1 MRTTYRRAIALLL
14 ALVLALSLCAC
25 ARMELDKDDKPAR
38 RPGKV
43 DSPKDQNKLTNKER
57 DEDPAADGDPDD
69 RLPHNG
75 DPDDTDTPPAQYTGT
90 EEGQQS
96 LFWLRDKIDVPD
108 VMFGMA
114 YLGYVGGLFD
124 EGFEAG
130 FPAWLWETNSAM
142 LRKYPFIAEIDAE
155 HILGG
160 AGHLYCIVP
169 VDENATV
176 AINRV
181 EWNAATQSQEVTEVL
196 YRSES
201 GEPVLLFAN
210 LDGVAYEDD
219 TQVIITDNDG
229 NTCQWNPSLDA
240 MSILAPCVSETGAY
254 HSWDFT
260 EYTWQS
266 GPEGLGDWF
275 ADGWNG
281 PTALGLAGSEGWD
294 NSWCVHS
301 MVRDTDKYGFF
312 TLTFYPGDE
321 TGGTV
326 DLDWSY
332 EGQEDLVEQ
341 WSGFWTIETA
351 IDMPSYVTIELSLVG
366 GSAYD
371 SYDGPAFI
379 CETYPVLISPSG
391 EELMIAA
398 GANGIC
404 LPFLSQSTLSVV
416 LMRAYG

>member
-69 RLPHNG
+69 RLPHDG
-75 DPDDTDTPPAQYTGT
+75 DPDNTDTPPAQYTGT

-181 EWNAATQSQEVTEVL
+181 EWNVATQSQEVTEVL

-219 TQVIITDNDG
+219 TQVIITDNNG

-301 MVRDTDKYGFF
+301 MVRDTDEYGFF

-332 EGQEDLVEQ
+332 EGQEGLVEQ

-371 SYDGPAFI
+371 SYDGPVFI

>member
-69 RLPHNG
+69 RLPHDG

-124 EGFEAG
+124 EGFEKG
-130 FPAWLWETNSAM
+130 FPAWLRETNSAM
-142 LRKYPFIAEIDAE
+142 LSQYPFIAEIDAE

-160 AGHLYCIVP
+160 AGYLYCIVP

-219 TQVIITDNDG
+219 TQVIITDNSG

-240 MSILAPCVSETGAY
+240 MSILSPCVSETGAY

-281 PTALGLAGSEGWD
+281 TTALGLAGSEGGGI
-294 NSWCVHS
+294 SWCVPTT
-301 MVRDTDKYGFF
+301 VRETSDYGFF

-371 SYDGPAFI
+371 SYDGPVFI

>member
-1 MRTTYRRAIALLL
+1 
-14 ALVLALSLCAC
+14 
-25 ARMELDKDDKPAR
+25 
-38 RPGKV
+38 
-43 DSPKDQNKLTNKER
+43 
-57 DEDPAADGDPDD
+57 
-69 RLPHNG
+69 
-75 DPDDTDTPPAQYTGT
+75 
-90 EEGQQS
+90 
-96 LFWLRDKIDVPD
+96 
-108 VMFGMA
+108 
-114 YLGYVGGLFD
+114 
-124 EGFEAG
+124 
-130 FPAWLWETNSAM
+130 
-142 LRKYPFIAEIDAE
+142 
-155 HILGG
+155 
-160 AGHLYCIVP
+160 
-169 VDENATV
+169 
-176 AINRV
+176 
-181 EWNAATQSQEVTEVL
+181 
-196 YRSES
+196 
-201 GEPVLLFAN
+201 
-210 LDGVAYEDD
+210 
-219 TQVIITDNDG
+219 
-229 NTCQWNPSLDA
+229 

-266 GPEGLGDWF
+266 APEGLGAWL
-275 ADGWNG
+275 ADGWCG
-281 PTALGLAGSEGWD
+281 PTALGLAGSEGGGI
-294 NSWCVHS
+294 SWCVPTT
-301 MVRDTDKYGFF
+301 VRETSDYGFF

-404 LPFLSQSTLSVV
+404 LPFLSQST
-416 LMRAYG
+416 

>member
-43 DSPKDQNKLTNKER
+43 DSPKDQNKLTNKES

-69 RLPHNG
+69 RLPHDG
-75 DPDDTDTPPAQYTGT
+75 DPDDTDTPPAQYSGT

-181 EWNAATQSQEVTEVL
+181 EWNAATQSQEITEVL

-219 TQVIITDNDG
+219 TQVIITDNNG

-240 MSILAPCVSETGAY
+240 MSILSPCVSETGVY

-332 EGQEDLVEQ
+332 EGQEGLVEQ

-371 SYDGPAFI
+371 SYDGPVFI

>member
-43 DSPKDQNKLTNKER
+43 DSPKDQDKLTNKER

-69 RLPHNG
+69 RLPHDG

-169 VDENATV
+169 VDENAPV

-332 EGQEDLVEQ
+332 EGQEYLVEQ

-371 SYDGPAFI
+371 SYDGPVFI

>member
-69 RLPHNG
+69 RLPHDG

-176 AINRV
+176 VINRV

-219 TQVIITDNDG
+219 TQVIITDNNG

-281 PTALGLAGSEGWD
+281 PTALGLAGSEGGGI
-294 NSWCVHS
+294 SWCVPTT
-301 MVRDTDKYGFF
+301 VRETSDYGFF

-371 SYDGPAFI
+371 SYDGPVFI

-404 LPFLSQSTLSVV
+404 LTFLSQSTLSVV